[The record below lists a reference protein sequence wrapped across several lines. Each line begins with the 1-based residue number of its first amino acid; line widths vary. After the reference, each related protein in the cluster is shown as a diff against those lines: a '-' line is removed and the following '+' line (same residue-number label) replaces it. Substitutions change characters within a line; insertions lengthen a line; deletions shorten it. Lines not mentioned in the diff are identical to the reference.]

1 VSRLTESRWSI
12 LYILLATLQA
22 IIIVGIQA
30 AIAYENSTEAKRI
43 MMSNVDSLL
52 DDHGDANE
60 RFDRMR
66 WENVA
71 FCGYQIWFCAMAYD
85 SVRLI
90 DMILFLMSQSIDLFL
105 SLTKVV
111 NQNIAE
117 VIAIFS
123 MNLICAILGALEIVD
138 NDRWINTLS
147 PFIDVSILK
156 TAGKIEI
163 VLAVVLPLFAVA
175 FALPSYKLTK
185 QLGWTRYKKIGAD
198 LAIDKMYRV
207 YQQFLLVLKID
218 IFTEFIVSLFFV
230 IKGGIATDGVKST
243 TPWIEYVQVGVTALI
258 LPMLIAAR
266 VAVSTQTNAENNAG
280 IITFIIFQII
290 VVFHFALMLYLT
302 IGATDKWVIWIC
314 FGKLHELEKVAIGLV
329 ITLTTIVLAIICQRN
344 FGRGLKS
351 VVQKKPKA
359 EHDGI
364 KELHALEAQDTWKID
379 D

>member
-1 VSRLTESRWSI
+1 MPSAEKIVSRLTESRWSI

-22 IIIVGIQA
+22 IIVVGIQA

-85 SVRLI
+85 S
-90 DMILFLMSQSIDLFL
+90 
-105 SLTKVV
+105 VV

-266 VAVSTQTNAENNAG
+266 VAVSTQVRRVARLSIKYTNYRHIRPTLRTTQAS
-280 IITFIIFQII
+280 
-290 VVFHFALMLYLT
+290 
-302 IGATDKWVIWIC
+302 
-314 FGKLHELEKVAIGLV
+314 LHSSSFK
-329 ITLTTIVLAIICQRN
+329 
-344 FGRGLKS
+344 
-351 VVQKKPKA
+351 
-359 EHDGI
+359 
-364 KELHALEAQDTWKID
+364 
-379 D
+379 